1 MPVSFDQFSDIAA
14 RQNVRDSGAVTVDS
28 RQDLRLN
35 QSRFRLVRWVR
46 NTGVGKRV
54 QNRNTVDAFISS
66 LQHHYGPDVTSRMD
80 FRPLRDLQSRGKPL
94 RVRDIKAA
102 IGEAR
107 MVADG
112 IKSVKSSNV
121 EALVDEK
128 IAGSAYFDLA
138 GGEDLV
144 NEVRSKVDVAGTQQ
158 QIGQTRL
165 AMAAR
170 GTLSGAGSLSTA
182 QTWVS
187 SALNDAHEDIF
198 LTGYGV
204 KTGQGQQ
211 FDRLQRIV
219 DRHPRAQA
227 LYKQYGLRFD
237 ASRASGAL
245 YGTLTEKLS
254 NTLSEVLEHPE
265 QLPGD
270 GTVKERVEQAISRKA
285 DQVVGEFIRERA
297 DALGRLREMHA
308 RGEIRPEDMA
318 TFKADGHRS
327 LADVV
332 LHHRIPP
339 DMLSR
344 LYALRSETPDNL
356 GELASADHTMEDKIQ
371 VMRQFGEALS
381 GIYDGISGADFDKYL
396 YGEDSKL
403 NYTEDC
409 GRFLLEGKLSAN
421 DESAIRHA
429 VRTDSPGSDLPDLLQ
444 GIAGMRGALYHPD
457 ANQGHWAAAKEPLDN
472 MSMAAMALLGAD
484 APPPL
489 GEYATDAGNALTA
502 LRNCGID
509 APPPDNYGEI
519 QSGKGAFSRTAV
531 ELAQS
536 EMEFDLK
543 DTRKTKSKEYPEFH
557 AEAIRDFNRADF
569 IIGGSPVERGD
580 TAGVVEGIRKFCTNA
595 DGNPDDRMIDIVGQM
610 VYQRSNSMGFHR
622 FSTGMNV
629 NNADTATLV
638 TTAPVVGMPVVNYT
652 SVYTV
657 AKNDNGNVWLQLS
670 SAGPA
675 THLNHP
681 LGAHTLDEDKSRVA
695 FNINVEIDA
704 QDYSARV
711 TGIDYEFLLVP
722 AHEAARDGQ

>member
-94 RVRDIKAA
+94 HVRDIKAA

-158 QIGQTRL
+158 QISQTRL

-211 FDRLQRIV
+211 FHRLQRIV

-270 GTVKERVEQAISRKA
+270 GTVKERVEQAISGKA

-308 RGEIRPEDMA
+308 RGEIRSEDMA

-332 LHHRIPP
+332 VHHRIPP

-356 GELASADHTMEDKIQ
+356 GDLASADHTMEDRIK
-371 VMRQFGEALS
+371 VMRQFGKALS
-381 GIYDGISGADFDKYL
+381 GIYDGISEADFDSYL

-409 GRFLLEGKLSAN
+409 GRFLLEGKLSAI

-429 VRTDSPGSDLPDLLQ
+429 VRADSPGSDLPDLLQ

-489 GEYATDAGNALTA
+489 GEYTARAGNVLNAM
-502 LRNCGID
+502 RNCGID
-509 APPPDNYGEI
+509 APPPGEPGLA
-519 QSGKGAFSRTAV
+519 QSGKGAFSQPAREIAQR
-531 ELAQS
+531 ELEANLLQV
-536 EMEFDLK
+536 
-543 DTRKTKSKEYPEFH
+543 KSDSTEYPGVI
-557 AEAIRDFNRADF
+557 AEATRDFGRATYVF
-569 IIGGSPVERGD
+569 NGNPVEFGD
-580 TAGVVEGIRKFCTNA
+580 TAGVVESMRNFCTDA
-595 DGNPDDRMIDIVGQM
+595 DSNLDERMFDTVGKL
-610 VYQRSNSMGFHR
+610 VYQRSNAMALNR
-622 FSTGMNV
+622 FSSGMG
-629 NNADTATLV
+629 V
-638 TTAPVVGMPVVNYT
+638 TESDAVAMMKTAPFVGMPAVRASSSYEVSRGT
-652 SVYTV
+652 
-657 AKNDNGNVWLQLS
+657 DNNVLLKIS
-670 SAGPA
+670 STGPA
-675 THLNHP
+675 SVLTHPEGTQFLDPAQSN
-681 LGAHTLDEDKSRVA
+681 LSFDITLEV
-695 FNINVEIDA
+695 DA
-704 QDYSARV
+704 RDYSARV
-711 TGIDYEFLLVP
+711 TDMNYEYRFVP
-722 AHEAARDGQ
+722 TDQEP